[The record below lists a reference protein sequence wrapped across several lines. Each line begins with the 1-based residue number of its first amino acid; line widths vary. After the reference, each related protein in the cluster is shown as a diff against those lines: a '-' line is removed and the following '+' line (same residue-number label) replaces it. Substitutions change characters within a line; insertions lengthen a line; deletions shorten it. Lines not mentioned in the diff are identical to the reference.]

1 MNQTSGGADLR
12 LVPAA
17 LLGWVSA
24 WWVTG
29 SSVTLSAWLTVA
41 TAGVAVGCA
50 GGRTLRRRWAAPIAL
65 AAVAAACVSLS
76 GCLTL
81 VGRSSGALPAWAA
94 RSVVAELHGQ
104 VSDDPKAFVASFA
117 GRVGPPRWLVR
128 VDVDHGVSHGV
139 PGRVGAPVL
148 VIGDERWSD
157 LAAGQGVSVVGRLTP
172 AEPGEDVTAVV
183 QALDGPRD
191 RTPGAWW
198 WTAAQRVRAGLRQA
212 AAGWS
217 DDAGGLLPSL
227 VLGDV
232 SQLPPSVVADLRVAG
247 LTHLTAVSGANVA
260 IVLGALLWLAAVARL
275 PRPGRVALAA
285 LGLAAFVVLAR
296 PQPSVL
302 RAAAMGAVALVALAV
317 GRRPQPVP
325 ALASGVVALLVS
337 DPWLGRR
344 PGFVL
349 SVAATAALVLLAP
362 RWARWLR
369 RWLPGPVAL
378 AVSVPAAAQAVCGPV
393 VVLLNPSVSLVAVPA
408 NLLAEPAVAPAT
420 MLGVVAAVVAVVHP
434 PLAHLIAGV
443 GCLATAW
450 IVLVARTAASV
461 PGASVAWPAGVG
473 GALALAGLTA
483 AAVLALAALGRRSG
497 RSSSRRRLAV
507 AAAVGTA
514 LTVLAW
520 FWPWSSPFGGATGRL
535 PGWWPGRGAPPT
547 WVAAQCDVG
556 QGDALVLRSGPDR
569 AVLVDVGPDPGL
581 VDHCLSR
588 LGVRHLDLVVLTHF
602 HADHVQGLPGALTG
616 RGATRALVSPLGQPS
631 DQAAAARATL
641 AGAAV
646 AVAVGRS
653 GDRGEVVA
661 GGWRLSWV
669 VARAQAPAGTS
680 DPGGATDRGSMAG
693 DSGAPNDASLALLF
707 QVTDPT
713 GRSLR
718 LADLGDL
725 ELEGQRGLADDLA
738 RWGGPQVD
746 VVKVSHH
753 GSARQV
759 EGLYR
764 LLAPRVALIGVGAGN
779 DYGHPAPS
787 AMALL
792 QRLQIRTF
800 RSDLNGLATLRIE
813 GADGSLAVEVERG

>member
-1 MNQTSGGADLR
+1 VAACCACG
-12 LVPAA
+12 PAA
-17 LLGWVSA
+17 RL
-24 WWVTG
+24 
-29 SSVTLSAWLTVA
+29 
-41 TAGVAVGCA
+41 
-50 GGRTLRRRWAAPIAL
+50 RWAAPIAL
-65 AAVAAACVSLS
+65 AAAAAGCVALS

-81 VGRSSGALPAWAA
+81 VGRSSGALPGWAA

-128 VDVDHGVSHGV
+128 VDVDDGVAHGA

-148 VIGDERWSD
+148 VIGDETWSD
-157 LAAGQGVSVVGRLTP
+157 LAAGQGVTVVGRLTA
-172 AEPGEDVTAVV
+172 AEPGDDVAAVV
-183 QALDGPRD
+183 QALGGPRD

-198 WTAAQRVRAGLRQA
+198 WTAAQRVRGGLRQA

-217 DDAGGLLPSL
+217 EDAGGLLPSL

-232 SQLPPSVVADLRVAG
+232 SQLPQAVVDDLRVAG

-275 PRPGRVALAA
+275 PRAGRVALAA

-325 ALASGVVALLVS
+325 ALASGVVALLVI

-349 SVAATAALVLLAP
+349 SVAATAALVLVAP
-362 RWARWLR
+362 GWARWLR
-369 RWLPGPVAL
+369 QWLPRPVAL
-378 AVSVPAAAQAVCGPV
+378 ALSVPAAAQAVCGPV

-420 MLGVVAAVVAVVHP
+420 MVGVVAAVVAVVHP
-434 PLAHLIAGV
+434 PSAHLIAGV

-461 PGASVAWPAGVG
+461 PAASVAWPAGVG
-473 GALALAGLTA
+473 GALALAGLTV
-483 AAVLALAALGRRSG
+483 AAVLGLAALGRSG
-497 RSSSRRRLAV
+497 AWSRTQRRLTMAV
-507 AAAVGTA
+507 AVGTA
-514 LTVLAW
+514 LAVLAW
-520 FWPWSSPFGGATGRL
+520 VWPWSSPFGGSVGRL
-535 PGWWPGRGAPPT
+535 PLWWPGREATQT
-547 WVAAQCDVG
+547 WAVAQCDVG

-569 AVLVDVGPDPGL
+569 AVLVDVGPDPAA
-581 VDHCLSR
+581 VDTCLNR

-602 HADHVQGLPGALTG
+602 HADHVQGLSGALRG
-616 RGATRALVSPLGQPS
+616 RDATRALVSPLAQPA
-631 DQAAAARATL
+631 DQAAAVRATL
-641 AGAAV
+641 ARAAV
-646 AVAVGRS
+646 PVAVGRT
-653 GDRGEVVA
+653 GDRGTMAA
-661 GGWRLSWV
+661 GGWQLSWL
-669 VARAQAPAGTS
+669 VARALSSSPASAASGSVSGFST
-680 DPGGATDRGSMAG
+680 GGGSADGSSMAG
-693 DSGAPNDASLALLF
+693 DGGAPNEASQATLIE
-707 QVTDPT
+707 VTDPS
-713 GRSLR
+713 GRSVR

-725 ELEGQRGLADDLA
+725 ELEGQQGLADDLT
-738 RWGGPQVD
+738 RWGSPQVD

-764 LLAPRVALIGVGAGN
+764 LLAPRVALVGVGAGN

-787 AMALL
+787 ALAML

-800 RSDLNGLATLRIE
+800 RSDLFGLVTLRLDGVDSVAGPGSGSGSD
-813 GADGSLAVEVERG
+813 GALTVGVERG